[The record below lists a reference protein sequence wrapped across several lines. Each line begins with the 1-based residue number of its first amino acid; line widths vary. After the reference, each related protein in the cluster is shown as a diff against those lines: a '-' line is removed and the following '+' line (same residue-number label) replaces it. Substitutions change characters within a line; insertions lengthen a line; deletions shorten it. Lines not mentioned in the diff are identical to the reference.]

1 MKLPAGAAALQAGG
15 RPGRGLLICAGA
27 AVAIVLLRSLVALL
41 FEQIFDSDQAIVG
54 LMAKHLSEF
63 RSFPLFFYGQ
73 NYMLGVQAWMAAP
86 FFWAGGPTIPMLRTP
101 LLLINAAVAALLVRE
116 ITFRGVRPAFAL
128 AAVLPFAA
136 ATPLVSIELMSAL
149 GASVE
154 PFLYVLCL
162 WALRTRPAAFG
173 ALACFGILHREFTV
187 FALPAFAIAG
197 RREWRAWRLAGL
209 ARAAGAFAGVW
220 IVVAILKQSTNIYGP
235 GGGVYVTGSLLL
247 QAETVL
253 KRLSFSWEPYIGRL
267 GDVLTAGIPE
277 MFGAW
282 PIPLSRFGINSTS
295 SQGRNAAAIA
305 LAAAAAVS
313 LARPGWLAWRR
324 EAPPAAEGRFFLY
337 LALVAV
343 QTILAYGLGGGLPVG
358 APVMYAYLLLALLLP
373 VALLAWFFQREID
386 RRWRGLV
393 ALLIVLWAGSSLWD
407 HLRLLREYL
416 VTPPPSPHRVMA
428 DYLVSNRVRYGRAI
442 YWDAYVI
449 TFLAREQAI
458 ITPHEVVRISSY
470 KALVDANAAVAVTL
484 LRQPCEGGVRVAAWC
499 VMGPPEP
506 RP

>member
-1 MKLPAGAAALQAGG
+1 MSLAARAANLQGG
-15 RPGRGLLICAGA
+15 RPGRGLVICAGVA
-27 AVAIVLLRSLVALL
+27 IAIVLVRSLVALL
-41 FEQIFDSDQAIVG
+41 FEQVFDSDQAVVG

-86 FFWAGGPTIPMLRTP
+86 FFWVGGPTIAMLRTP

-116 ITFRGVRPAFAL
+116 ISRRGVRPVLAL
-128 AAVLPFAA
+128 AAILPFAA
-136 ATPLVSIELMSAL
+136 ATPFVSMELMSAL

-154 PFLYVLCL
+154 PILYVLCL
-162 WALRTRPAAFG
+162 WALRARPAGFG
-173 ALACFGILHREFTV
+173 ALACFGILHREFTA

-197 RREWRAWRLAGL
+197 WREWRGWRLAGL
-209 ARAAGAFAGVW
+209 ARAGLAFASVW
-220 IVVAILKQSTNIYGP
+220 VVVAILKQSTNIYGP
-235 GGGVYVTGSLLL
+235 GGGAYVTGSLLL
-247 QAETVL
+247 QAETIL
-253 KRLSFSWEPYIGRL
+253 KRLSFAWEPYVGRV

-277 MFGAW
+277 MFGAG

-295 SQGRNAAAIA
+295 SQGWNAAVIA

-313 LARPGWLAWRR
+313 LARPAWLAWRR
-324 EAPPAAEGRFFLY
+324 EMPPGAEGRFFLY

-358 APVMYAYLLLALLLP
+358 APVYYPYVLLVLLLP
-373 VALLAWFFQREID
+373 VAIFAWFFQRETA
-386 RRWRGLV
+386 RGWRGTV
-393 ALLIVLWAGSSLWD
+393 ALLILLWAGSSMWD

-428 DYLVSNRVRYGRAI
+428 DYLVSNGIPYGRAV

-449 TFLAREQAI
+449 TFLARERAI
-458 ITPHEVVRISSY
+458 VTPHEVVRISSY
-470 KALVDANAAVAVTL
+470 KALVDAHAAAAVNLV
-484 LRQPCEGGVRVAAWC
+484 RQPCDGGVRVAAWC
-499 VMGPPEP
+499 VIGPAGQ